1 METTGAAQGGARDRF
16 SVTEAERQVADLLPI
31 EVDPALARATVET
44 VPFWFHTFAL
54 NRAEGVYTPGAARDH
69 RYRVSA
75 LPNDFGGLSVL
86 DVGTFDG
93 FYAFLAEHRGADRVV
108 AVDNEQYRLWVASR
122 WDVELE
128 GGEGFR
134 AIHRL
139 LGSAVEY
146 RRVDAFELDRLD
158 ERFDLVYC
166 FGILHRVENPLGLLR
181 VLRGRT
187 ASGGSVLVETYGVRP
202 EDRDGPAIRVSE
214 PGEVYA
220 RDEFVYWGFRAHRPR
235 AACPDRRLL
244 ARRVAGRRGGRRS
257 PAHHRPADRLERSR
271 TAVSTAS
278 SPDGC
283 SGVTAGRALGA
294 TVAAVPRRSTPTASA
309 APTALT
315 RRPRRSAAHSGG
327 HSTASR
333 RTAA

>member
-16 SVTEAERQVADLLPI
+16 IVTEAERQVADLLPI

-54 NRAEGVYTPGAARDH
+54 NRAEGIYTPGAARDH
-69 RYRVSA
+69 RYRVST
-75 LPNDFGGLSVL
+75 LPNDFAGMSVL

-146 RRVDAFELDRLD
+146 RRMDAFELDRLD

-187 ASGGSVLVETYGVRP
+187 ASGGTVLVETYGVRP

-220 RDEFVYWGFRAHRPR
+220 RDEFVYWGFGHTGLER
-235 AACPDRRLL
+235 L
-244 ARRVAGRRGGRRS
+244 ARIAGFSRAESLVDVEVDGHPRIIGRLI
-257 PAHHRPADRLERSR
+257 A
-271 TAVSTAS
+271 
-278 SPDGC
+278 
-283 SGVTAGRALGA
+283 
-294 TVAAVPRRSTPTASA
+294 
-309 APTALT
+309 
-315 RRPRRSAAHSGG
+315 
-327 HSTASR
+327 
-333 RTAA
+333 